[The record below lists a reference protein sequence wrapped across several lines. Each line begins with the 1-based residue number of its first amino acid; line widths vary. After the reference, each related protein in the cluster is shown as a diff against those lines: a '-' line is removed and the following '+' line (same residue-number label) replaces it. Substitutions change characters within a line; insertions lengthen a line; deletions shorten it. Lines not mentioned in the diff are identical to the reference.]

1 MKTLST
7 LALLWLLALVPA
19 LAQTAPEVRAVA
31 AFRAL
36 KVSDGIVV
44 TLASGAAQRVEAS
57 ADTPEFLARIKTE
70 VSDGVLRV
78 SFDHKLN
85 ESWSK
90 DNRPRNLRVSVVAAP
105 LTGIEASSGA
115 RVEVKN
121 AYAPADLR
129 LEASSG
135 AVVAAPELAAG
146 SVRVEVSSG
155 AVASL
160 GGKAQSLTVEVSSGA
175 VFKGADLQATTCDAR
190 ASSGGTIA
198 VAVQDKLV
206 ARASSG
212 GDVRY
217 SGSPQV
223 TKHTSSGGS
232 VKGR

>member
-1 MKTLST
+1 MKNL
-7 LALLWLLALVPA
+7 LFPALFWLLAFVPA
-19 LAQTAPEVRAVA
+19 LAQTAPEVRMVG
-31 AFRAL
+31 AFSAL
-36 KVSDGIVV
+36 KVSDGVQV
-44 TLASGAAQRVEAS
+44 TLVSGSTQRVEAS
-57 ADTPEFLARIKTE
+57 ADNEEFLNRLKTD

-78 SFDHKLN
+78 SFEHKLN
-85 ESWSK
+85 ESWNK
-90 DNRPRNLRVSVVAAP
+90 DNRPKNLRVSIVAAP
-105 LTGIEASSGA
+105 LTGIEASSGS

-121 AYAPADLR
+121 EYATGNFT

-135 AVVAAPELAAG
+135 AVVSAPSFTGNNVSA
-146 SVRVEVSSG
+146 SVSSG

-160 GGKAQSLTVEVSSGA
+160 GGKVQSLTVHASSGG
-175 VFKGADLQATTCDAR
+175 VFKGQDVQAATCDAH
-190 ASSGGTIA
+190 ASSGGTVA

-206 ARASSG
+206 ANASSG

>member
-1 MKTLST
+1 MKNLLA

-19 LAQTAPEVRAVA
+19 LAQTAPEVRVVG

-36 KVSDGIVV
+36 KVSDGVQV
-44 TLASGAAQRVEAS
+44 TLVSGSTPRVEAS
-57 ADTPEFLARIKTE
+57 ADNEEFLNRLKTD
-70 VSDGVLRV
+70 VRDGVLRV
-78 SFDHKLN
+78 SFEHKMN

-90 DNRPRNLRVSVVAAP
+90 DNRPKNLRVSIVAAP
-105 LTGIEASSGA
+105 LTGIEASSGS
-115 RVEVKN
+115 RVDVKN
-121 AYAPADLR
+121 AYDAGDFT

-135 AVVAAPELAAG
+135 AVVSAPSFTG
-146 SVRVEVSSG
+146 RSVKASVSSG

-160 GGKAQSLTVEVSSGA
+160 GGKVQSLNVQASSGG
-175 VFKGADLQATTCDAR
+175 VFKGQDVQAATCDAS
-190 ASSGGTIA
+190 ASSGGTVA

-206 ARASSG
+206 ANASSG